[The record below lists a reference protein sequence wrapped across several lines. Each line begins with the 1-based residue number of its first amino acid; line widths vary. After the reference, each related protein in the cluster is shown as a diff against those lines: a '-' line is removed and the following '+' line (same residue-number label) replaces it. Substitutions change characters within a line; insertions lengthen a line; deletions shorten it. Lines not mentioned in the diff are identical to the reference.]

1 MKAVFVKLPA
11 FQRYRERYLDDVA
24 YANFQRLLLHQ
35 PYAGDVMAA
44 TGGLRKVRFLHSRK
58 GAGKRGGLRLIYYY
72 WSQGDQFWLFTLYD
86 KNEVEDLL
94 ISERMALARFL
105 RHEIEART

>member
-1 MKAVFVKLPA
+1 MKAVFVELPA

-24 YANFQRLLLHQ
+24 YANF
-35 PYAGDVMAA
+35 
-44 TGGLRKVRFLHSRK
+44 
-58 GAGKRGGLRLIYYY
+58 LRL
-72 WSQGDQFWLFTLYD
+72 FD
-86 KNEVEDLL
+86 KNEVKDLL